1 MKPWILLAFFPVI
14 CVTLLG
20 CASKSTLGTDETPV
34 TFPTL
39 IPSTTPVLPAP
50 IPTPTLSPTPTPL
63 LDIQATIRA
72 GVRATIDNIPT
83 PTFTPTST
91 FMPTPTPTPTAI
103 ATATATHTPSP
114 TATPSPTPTPPLS
127 QSIAERVEEAR
138 SGVVRISTNLGTGS
152 GLIFDV
158 DDEGRAF
165 ILTNYHLVEDATS
178 LTVLVRDSTV
188 YTTQILGYD
197 LSRDLVVLEV
207 CCDSDFRALTF
218 SDASVVEPRISVV
231 SMGYVLGQSGIA
243 MVAQGKV
250 TSVRHQ
256 PDSDRWI
263 IQTDLPVQ
271 FNTSGGALLNS
282 NGEVIGISTPLVRHH
297 QAGTIPVN
305 TLSAAISEVTLRG
318 LLPMLKDGAVINSSP
333 AAPYGQTSYSN
344 SRFWYT
350 INVPEGW
357 GLDASLDEMVGM
369 WDLETSAAVWVHVQE
384 IDPESFPNLDDYVAA
399 FQPPSNYKITNLTV
413 LDQSRIRSNGPMES
427 QEFSVRFTYRNVT
440 YQAFL
445 RWHLL
450 GRHLASV
457 WAMGEESVLDLE
469 QFADVRQLLNV
480 TMGSFKPWIKYN
492 PNFQYALS
500 HPLEWQDGVVSGLD
514 YWAFDPDSSRQI
526 SVRVEQL
533 VGTTDINITT
543 FDATIDSRGIVFP
556 GRMRPSYRIDYT
568 TFNRAAGSSHR
579 GSILMTL
586 SGSDAVSVTVV
597 GDAEEW
603 EATKAMAD
611 EIFLRFRVK
620 R

>member
-1 MKPWILLAFFPVI
+1 MVLFLVVFVI
-14 CVTLLG
+14 LLG

-50 IPTPTLSPTPTPL
+50 IPTLTLSPTPTPL

-91 FMPTPTPTPTAI
+91 FMPTATP
-103 ATATATHTPSP
+103 TATATHTPSP
-114 TATPSPTPTPPLS
+114 TATPSSTPTPPLS

-158 DDEGRAF
+158 DDEGKAF
-165 ILTNYHLVEDATS
+165 ILTNYHLVEDAAS
-178 LTVLVRDSTV
+178 MTVLVGDSID
-188 YTTQILGYD
+188 YSARILGYD
-197 LSRDLVVLEV
+197 LSRDLAVLEV
-207 CCDSDFRALTF
+207 CCDSAFRALTF

-263 IQTDLPVQ
+263 IQTDLSVQ

-297 QAGTIPVN
+297 QAETMPVN
-305 TLSAAISEVTLRG
+305 TLSVAISEVTLRG
-318 LLPMLKDGAVINSSP
+318 LLPMLKDGAVVNASP
-333 AAPYGQTSYSN
+333 AAPYGQTSYSS

-350 INVPEGW
+350 IDVPEGW

-369 WDLETSAAVWVHVQE
+369 WDPETSAAVWVHVQE
-384 IDPESFPNLDDYVAA
+384 IDAESFPNLDDYVAA
-399 FQPPSNYKITNLTV
+399 FQPPSNGKITNLTV
-413 LDQSRIRSNGPMES
+413 LSQGRIGSNGPMES
-427 QEFSVRFTYRNVT
+427 HEFSVKFTYRNVP

-450 GRHLASV
+450 GRHLVSI
-457 WAMGEESVLDLE
+457 WAMGEESAFGLE
-469 QFADVRQLLNV
+469 QFADMRRLFNV

-492 PNFQYALS
+492 PNYQYTLS
-500 HPLEWQDGVVSGLD
+500 HPLEWQDGAVAGLD

-526 SVRVEQL
+526 SVRVERF
-533 VGTTDINITT
+533 VDTTDINEYGSNITT

-556 GRMRPSYRIDYT
+556 GRIRPSYRIDYT
-568 TFNRAAGSSHR
+568 TINRTTGSSHR

-586 SGSDAVSVTVV
+586 SGSYAVSVIVI

-611 EIFLRFRVK
+611 EIFLRFRVY